1 MIFRSLA
8 KIWVGN
14 PGIFILNCMVIS
26 KFPIASIHAFCP
38 PNVNLYHYR
47 KMQQTLHFTRQ
58 QYSRAS
64 SSTPSSSN
72 SQSMRPLS
80 SLVAYRLCKST
91 LFAIKDMSEPNKQND
106 SILQESP
113 PAGQNY
119 GCIFP
124 IDWKNLF
131 LGKHSRL
138 TGHFGYW
145 VINKWLVLKTAF
157 ISPIWKYGADL
168 FWDGLEETKKLWLC
182 KICHLA

>member
-1 MIFRSLA
+1 MVFWSFFLRIFGSPA
-8 KIWVGN
+8 KIQVGN

-26 KFPIASIHAFCP
+26 KVPVACIHAFWP
-38 PNVNLYHYR
+38 PNVNLSYYR
-47 KMQQTLHFTRQ
+47 KMQQTLHFTCQ

-124 IDWKNLF
+124 INWKNLF

-138 TGHFGYW
+138 IGHYRYQ
-145 VINKWLVLKTAF
+145 VINKRSVSKTAF
-157 ISPIWKYGADL
+157 ISPIWKHGTDL
-168 FWDGLEETKKLWLC
+168 F
-182 KICHLA
+182 